1 MRWHQVGYV
10 LAAMLLAAV
19 PSAVAQGNPMDSPQL
34 RLMIRKFWNPVL
46 GSGEVYRSED
56 KSGPGSTVQL
66 VVVGQETVEGK
77 QGYWLELAMNVPEMG
92 GTAYAKDLFVPGEET
107 PRRVIMQIPG
117 EAAME
122 VPLNGRPEPMKA
134 EDTHFHKVGTETITV
149 PAGTFECEHWKDDGG
164 DYWMS
169 ETVSPVKLVK
179 ETGKNGNNVLVKV
192 IVGAKSQITGPVK
205 PFDPTVFMRH
215 MKRPGGGD

>member
-1 MRWHQVGYV
+1 MRWSQAGYA
-10 LAAMLLAAV
+10 LAAMLLVAA

-34 RLMIRKFWNPVL
+34 RQMIQKFWNPVM

-56 KSGPGSTVQL
+56 KSGPGNTMQL
-66 VVVGQETVEGK
+66 VVVGKEMVDGK
-77 QGYWLELAMNVPEMG
+77 QAYWLELAMNIPEMG
-92 GTAYAKDLFVPGEET
+92 GMAYAKDLIVPGEET

-122 VPLNGRPEPMKA
+122 LPVNGHPKPLNVEN
-134 EDTHFHKVGTETITV
+134 THLHRVGTETITV

-169 ETVSPVKLVK
+169 SKASPVKLVK
-179 ETGKNGNNVLVKV
+179 ETGKNGNDVLVKV
-192 IVGAKSQITGPVK
+192 IAGAKSQITGPVK
-205 PFDPTVFMRH
+205 PFDPSVFMRH
-215 MKRPGGGD
+215 MKGPGNDR